1 MAAARSRDKISLCA
15 RAGAPGAKGSPRFGL
30 IFRESRY
37 HILLPLPLPRHHSA
51 LSACPSFFALSLFG
65 LLALDPPPSPSIVPR
80 CGEGGREREDWPAC
94 LLTLRSGWI
103 SRATLIV
110 AAAFCAGI
118 LIMSTSRNTLCKY
131 HIYAVER
138 WVLWRACRAETIPGR
153 RKEIFN
159 FLVPSS
165 FQSWRSSMNFW

>member
-80 CGEGGREREDWPAC
+80 CGEGEREGGLAC
-94 LLTLRSGWI
+94 LSLDASLWMNIAHYPHCRGCFLCRHTYYVHVAEYIMQISYLRGGKVGSLESMQGGDH
-103 SRATLIV
+103 A
-110 AAAFCAGI
+110 
-118 LIMSTSRNTLCKY
+118 
-131 HIYAVER
+131 
-138 WVLWRACRAETIPGR
+138 GR

-165 FQSWRSSMNFW
+165 FQS

>member
-80 CGEGGREREDWPAC
+80 CGEREGGLAC
-94 LLTLRSGWI
+94 LSLDASLWMNIARYPHCRGCFLCRHTYYVHVAEYIMQISYLRG
-103 SRATLIV
+103 
-110 AAAFCAGI
+110 G
-118 LIMSTSRNTLCKY
+118 
-131 HIYAVER
+131 R

-165 FQSWRSSMNFW
+165 FQS